1 MGQKQFGAADTGLND
16 HDSYADIVAGGE
28 GKNKHPSDESEVETW
43 KEKKFAGCHLMILIK
58 D

>member
-43 KEKKFAGCHLMILIK
+43 KEKSLQGAIL
-58 D
+58 